1 MTTPAEPLRMTLA
14 EFLTWDDGT
23 DMRYEL
29 IDGEV
34 RALGLSSVAHGMMLA
49 NLACVIHPALRRD
62 CRGLIRIGVL
72 IPGRPD
78 TFYVPD
84 LTITAQPMLH
94 PKRQD
99 VPNPILIAEIVDL
112 ETFDHDCGFKPDDY
126 RTIPSVQDILMISV
140 ERRRVEHLRRLGPAR
155 WRLDTVIGEEW
166 LRLEA
171 CADLILISEIY
182 AGVPLPEPP
191 DT

>member
-1 MTTPAEPLRMTLA
+1 MSTPAEPLCMTLA

-29 IDGEV
+29 IDGQV
-34 RALGLSSVAHGMMLA
+34 RAMGLSTVAHGMMLA
-49 NLACVIHPALRRD
+49 NLACVIHPALRRGY
-62 CRGLIRIGVL
+62 CGLIRIGVL

-84 LTITAQPMLH
+84 LAVTTAPVRGQ
-94 PKRQD
+94 RQD
-99 VPNPILIAEIVDL
+99 VAAPILIAEIVDR
-112 ETFDHDCGFKPDDY
+112 ETFDHDCGLKLDDY
-126 RTIPSVQDILMISV
+126 RTIPSVRDILMISV
-140 ERRRVEHLRRLGPAR
+140 ERPRVEHLHRLGPAR

-171 CADLILISEIY
+171 CADLILTSDLY

-191 DT
+191 AA